1 MSLRIS
7 DFFWEDLLDEQ
18 HRWTIEQMAM
28 FYQTTTEEVISALA
42 KANEKYAKD
51 PRSTLYDLPDIDSSR
66 STANSIPEAS
76 CGNVHGARGKDRTKN
91 GP

>member
-7 DFFWEDLLDEQ
+7 DFFWEDLLEEQ
-18 HRWTIEQMAM
+18 HRWSIEQIAM
-28 FYQTTTEEVISALA
+28 FYQTSIEEVISALA

-51 PRSTLYDLPDIDSSR
+51 PRSSLYYLPDS
-66 STANSIPEAS
+66 NSIGSVADPLPETS
-76 CGNVHGARGKDRTKN
+76 RRNVHGSRGKTRPKD